1 MTGEREHIM
10 ALRGL
15 NCILVER
22 EALKVVRAETCCVS
36 YVSYV
41 DLLSFESDHLFCL
54 KSPLVPRPRIHV
66 VSSCSYSTNACGAPT
81 ACQAVRSAW
90 GCRLQASQDPRPRG
104 RGPGLQESG
113 KTSQGHWAEGSGS
126 RGRSGQTIEGIA
138 GRGQRK
144 RSVRA
149 CDASVSSPF
158 VHQVGAQCAAG
169 GQVL

>member
-22 EALKVVRAETCCVS
+22 EALKVVRAETCCVN

-90 GCRLQASQDPRPRG
+90 GCRLQASQDPRPRR